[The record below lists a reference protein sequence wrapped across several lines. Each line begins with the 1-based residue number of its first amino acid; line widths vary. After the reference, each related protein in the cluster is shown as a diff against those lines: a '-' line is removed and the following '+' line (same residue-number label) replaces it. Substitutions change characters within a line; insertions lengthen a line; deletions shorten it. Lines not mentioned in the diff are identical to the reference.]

1 MWNLHKMNIEQL
13 RENKGVCSF
22 LVTESCYYLLDM
34 DRMKWTIT
42 LFCSDLEVAAALHS
56 ILPYTKS
63 IEDESKICSK
73 SK

>member
-1 MWNLHKMNIEQL
+1 MWNLHTVSIKQL
-13 RENKGVCSF
+13 HEKKGVRSF
-22 LVTESCYYLLDM
+22 LVIESCYCLLDM
-34 DRMKWTIT
+34 RPKRTIT

-63 IEDESKICSK
+63 IKGESKICNK